1 MNIRSHKR
9 AIYARRT
16 FTSIVKAAMVAPVVE
31 AVKLYTVA
39 RKKDNEVVAR
49 DVSLDAANELIAKA
63 KAAKKAS
70 LFVVE
75 LAAA

>member
-1 MNIRSHKR
+1 MKVRSIKR
-9 AIYARRT
+9 AINARRT
-16 FTSIVKAAMVAPVVE
+16 FTAIKTAFVAPVVE
-31 AVKLYTVA
+31 AVKLFTVA

-49 DVSLDAANELIAKA
+49 DVTLDAANELIAKA

-75 LAAA
+75 LAA

>member
-1 MNIRSHKR
+1 MNARSIKR
-9 AIYARRT
+9 ALYARRT
-16 FTSIVKAAMVAPVVE
+16 FTATIKAAVVAPVVE
-31 AVKLYTVA
+31 AVKLFTVA

-49 DVSLDAANELIAKA
+49 DVTLAAANELIAKA

-75 LAAA
+75 LAA